1 MAEIE
6 PTPPVVH
13 IEPDP
18 PSYTYLVG
26 FNQHNYQSNFVK
38 NDPVDIAM
46 MHANG
51 IDTSSW
57 VEAPPEFI
65 PDQSICINDAGIA
78 RLATPAEL
86 QYKVGYDNNGVQCT
100 YYLVNV
106 GEPQLTADLYLRTYL
121 DGPAGYGTDS
131 HFFSLINTTTDE
143 KFNLNSDNTNQFFK
157 YIKNQIEII
166 AVPEALRPV
175 FEQCKKNII
184 IGDWLPAINEKKDEL
199 IQTINASDRTI
210 ILGSLKTE
218 SKYYTDTWP
227 HFYQRL
233 QNIRFNPTL
242 DFSNDQRSKADFLI
256 SQIDVYTEKKRLVLD
271 HMQTLT
277 ITQLQSFN
285 PLADEW
291 WAV

>member
-6 PTPPVVH
+6 PTPPIVH
-13 IEPDP
+13 VEPDP
-18 PSYTYLVG
+18 PAFTYLVG
-26 FNQHNYQSNFVK
+26 FNAHNYQSNFVK
-38 NDPVDIAM
+38 NDPVDIAIM
-46 MHANG
+46 QQNG
-51 IDTSSW
+51 IDTSAW
-57 VEAPPEFI
+57 VQAPPEFI

-86 QYKVGYDNNGVQCT
+86 IYRVGYDNNGVQCT
-100 YYLVNV
+100 YYLINV
-106 GEPQLTADLYLRTYL
+106 GEPQLTADFYLRAYL
-121 DGPAGYGTDS
+121 DAPSGFGTDNQ
-131 HFFSLINTTTDE
+131 FFSLINTTTDE
-143 KFNLNSDNTNQFFK
+143 KFNLSADNTNQFFK
-157 YIKNQIEII
+157 YKKNEIEIT

-199 IQTINASDRTI
+199 IQTINASDRTM

-277 ITQLQSFN
+277 IEELQAFN
-285 PLADEW
+285 PLADLW

>member
-1 MAEIE
+1 MSEIE
-6 PTPPVVH
+6 ISTTN
-13 IEPDP
+13 
-18 PSYTYLVG
+18 SYLIC
-26 FNQHNYQSNFVK
+26 FNENNYQCNFVK
-38 NDPVDIAM
+38 NNPVDIAM
-46 MHANG
+46 MQRNG

-57 VEAPPEFI
+57 LPSPPEFI
-65 PDQSICINDAGIA
+65 PDQSICVNDAGIP

-86 QYKVGYDNNGVQCT
+86 QYKIGYDNNGVQAT

-106 GEPQLTADLYLRTYL
+106 GEPQLTADFYLRLYL
-121 DGPAGYGTDS
+121 DAPSGFGTDN

-143 KFNLNSDNTNQFFK
+143 KFNLSANNTNQFFK
-157 YIKNQIEII
+157 YKKNEIEIT
-166 AVPEALRPV
+166 AVPEALRAV

-199 IQTINASDRTI
+199 IQTINASDRTM

-218 SKYYTDTWP
+218 SKYYTDTWQL
-227 HFYQRL
+227 FYQRL

-242 DFSNDQRSKADFLI
+242 DFSNDQRTTADRLI
-256 SQIDVYTEKKRLVLD
+256 SSIDVYTEKKRLLLG
-271 HMQTLT
+271 HMQGLT
-277 ITQLQSFN
+277 IEQLQAFN